1 MLPLDAEVGA
11 NDGDRET
18 VPSSHEEE
26 GEGAR
31 SKGGGRIIPGA
42 ERGQTGSAP
51 CQSWA
56 SQ

>member
-31 SKGGGRIIPGA
+31 SKGGGRIIPDA